1 MTRPRDLIA
10 ILDDP
15 SRAPLS
21 SVDASAEL
29 LMHLIVTI
37 FFADGHLDDS
47 EVALFKKLCARDEKA
62 VRAYVRELSQRTFDY
77 GALASAFPDHQDRQD
92 VITIAEH
99 AIWGDDHVDDKELDV
114 IDKLAE
120 VLEITER

>member
-99 AIWGDDHVDDKELDV
+99 AI
-114 IDKLAE
+114 
-120 VLEITER
+120 